1 MFSIEIKMKNGWPV
15 MLIVAVLAAIA
26 DTLAA
31 AVDPRAW
38 TELDLVPMPKS
49 ITLTDRAL
57 TLAPDKMVLALG
69 ANPCRQA
76 EIGADWIN
84 RRIKE
89 LNGQPLP
96 IVTTRQIPANC
107 AALLIGCQSDNPLV
121 KEAVRNGTLDL
132 GPDHPGPRGYV
143 IRARA
148 DGAGVFLAGADAIGA
163 LYACVTFAELMQKR
177 GGDIVWRGADVR
189 DWPDIIHMTMGGDYT
204 GSSAIPEIAELF
216 SALRHN
222 PQPDAGLRGRYLA
235 AMQSLHDWMLR
246 RKITS
251 MSYALGHLQGRR
263 MTPRG
268 GDGGEVIREAI
279 AYGRERGIGALVY
292 AVNPFVGRAEIYP
305 ELKADALPPG
315 RYPDWIRSWSMDG
328 VRRETA
334 GNLARLMGHYGIT
347 DIGFHDSDAGGVKN
361 PAQWNDRPEQDRQR
375 WGDDYAAATAHIHR
389 QYYDAIK
396 ALHPEMRLHF
406 TIYPYV
412 VEVLD
417 EETGEWYL
425 RQPYAGGATGP
436 GVREL
441 ARANKERYEVFWK
454 RLHAM
459 VPPDV
464 SFCVRETKSAPM
476 EKFRAIIHG
485 RPAFI
490 FFGLQS
496 PSFLAEYARSA
507 GMFYHDHDDFI
518 FLTFADKFVPVNSLA
533 VREYSWN
540 ANAPGAAPFGESA
553 PTRDLHAVILPRI
566 IRNIF
571 GPALAPEIFAA
582 VSEPIT
588 PDRIDAIKDAAGL
601 QEQAAM
607 AERGAQALD
616 RAWTKITAHG
626 DRQGMDDFAFRRL
639 VNLREV
645 YHTSQWRARIRAQVV
660 RAREL
665 ALQRE
670 AGAARAAIQAAGNLL
685 GEARSGLDRL
695 IKERPP
701 DPVLDRDDQGRWS
714 GNWRANMADRVD
726 LAALEKQILDTQ
738 SELGELAAR
747 GSIPPAIMERL
758 SNRQGI
764 RVAPAGASI
773 ELDGRMNE
781 PAWSQAPPVECF
793 LLVSAD
799 GIVARADTRARF
811 LYDTKTLYIGVNAW
825 TPDQSPPDGKD
836 LLELFVCA
844 PGLNQDYIHLFF
856 NASGKVR
863 CQYLAHNPVAGA
875 TAPPRNWPCPGLASA
890 VHQGADQW
898 SLEAGIPM
906 ASLQSQPG
914 DGWRVNL
921 LRVCPTPNGRESS
934 MILPPGVQNAHAT
947 DRFVPLSWD
956 DRSAYAPECRMAV
969 AGLESGAVT
978 VRDRIGGYLRFG
990 LAMDCNQ
997 VLRNVAVSAEVRDQ
1011 SNRSLAAKALMTL
1024 PVLYFHYAFDDPLTV
1039 ELPEESPAGRVIIQ
1053 LTADEGHFTYVK
1065 NY

>member
-1 MFSIEIKMKNGWPV
+1 MKNYRPV
-15 MLIVAVLAAIA
+15 LLIVAALAAMTNA
-26 DTLAA
+26 RAA

-38 TELDLVPMPKS
+38 TELDLVPMPKA

-57 TLAPDKMVLALG
+57 SLDPGKTVLALG
-69 ANPCRQA
+69 AAPCRQA

-84 RRIKE
+84 RRIRE

-96 IVTTRQIPANC
+96 VMTVEQIPAHC
-107 AALLIGCQSDNPLV
+107 AALVIGVPGDNPLLR
-121 KEAVRNGTLDL
+121 EAVRNGTLDL

-163 LYACVTFAELMQKR
+163 LYACVTFAELIQKR
-177 GGDIVWRGADVR
+177 GADIVWRGADVR
-189 DWPDIIHMTMGGDYT
+189 DWPDIIHMTMGGDFT
-204 GSSAIPEIAELF
+204 GSSAIPEIADLF

-235 AMQSLHDWMLR
+235 AMHSLHDWMLR

-263 MTPRG
+263 MVPRD

-292 AVNPFVGRAEIYP
+292 AAKPFVGRAEFYP
-305 ELKADALPPG
+305 ELKADALPSG
-315 RYPDWIRSWSMDG
+315 RYPDWIRSWSMDEA
-328 VRRETA
+328 RRETA

-347 DIGFHDSDAGGVKN
+347 DLGFHDSDAGGVKN
-361 PAQWNDRPEQDRQR
+361 PAQWNDRPEQDRRR

-389 QYYDAIK
+389 QYYDAVK

-436 GVREL
+436 GVREQ

-454 RLHAM
+454 RLHEL

-464 SFCVRETKSAPM
+464 AFCVRETKSAPM
-476 EKFRAIIHG
+476 AKFRGIIQG

-496 PSFLAEYARSA
+496 PSLLAEYARSA

-518 FLTFADKFVPVNSLA
+518 FLTFADKFVPLNSLA

-540 ANAPGAAPFGESA
+540 AEAPGAAPFGEPA
-553 PTRDLHAVILPRI
+553 PTRELHTVILPRI

-571 GPALAPEIFAA
+571 GAALAPEILAA
-582 VSEPIT
+582 VAEPLT
-588 PDRIDAIKDAAGL
+588 PDKIDAIKDAAGL
-601 QEQAAM
+601 REQAAM

-616 RAWTKITAHG
+616 RAWAKITTSG
-626 DRQGMDDFAFRRL
+626 DRQGLDDFAFRRF

-660 RAREL
+660 QAREL
-665 ALQRE
+665 ARQRDP
-670 AGAARAAIQAAGNLL
+670 GAARAAIEDAANLL
-685 GEARSGLDRL
+685 EAARSGLDRL
-695 IKERPP
+695 IKDRPP

-714 GNWRANMADRVD
+714 GNWRANMADRAE
-726 LAALEKQILDTQ
+726 LAVLEKQIRDTQ
-738 SELGELAAR
+738 AELGELAAR
-747 GSIPPAIMERL
+747 GSIPTAIMERL
-758 SNRQGI
+758 SKRENI
-764 RVAPAGASI
+764 RVAPAGAPI
-773 ELDGRMNE
+773 EPDGRMNE
-781 PAWSQAPPVECF
+781 PDWAKAPPVECF

-811 LYDTKTLYIGVNAW
+811 LYDNQTLYIGVNAW

-836 LLELFVCA
+836 FLELFICA

-863 CQYLAHNPVAGA
+863 RQYRAQNPVVGT
-875 TAPPRNWPCPGLASA
+875 TAPPRNWACPGFASA
-890 VHQGADQW
+890 VHQDAGQW
-898 SLEAGIPM
+898 SLEAAIPM
-906 ASLQSQPG
+906 ASLKSQPG
-914 DGWRVNL
+914 GGWRINL
-921 LRVCPTPNGRESS
+921 LRVCPTPSGSESS
-934 MILPPGVQNAHAT
+934 MILPPDAQNAHAT
-947 DRFVPLSWD
+947 DRFLPLSWE
-956 DRSAYAPECRMAV
+956 DRSAYAPQCRMAV
-969 AGLESGAVT
+969 SALASGAVT
-978 VRDRIGGYLRFG
+978 VRDRIGGLLRFG
-990 LAMDCNQ
+990 LALDCNQ

-1011 SNRSLAAKALMTL
+1011 SGRPIAAKMLTTL
-1024 PVLYFHYAFDDPLTV
+1024 PVVYYRYAFDDPFSV
-1039 ELPEESPAGRVIIQ
+1039 ELPEACAAGSVTIQ
-1053 LTADEGHFTYVK
+1053 VTADEGRFTHVE